1 VRIFDHTLTTL
12 ERALDV
18 RLARQTTLAANLA
31 NVDTPGFVPRDLDF
45 AAAMGAADGAGP
57 GAIPVPGADP
67 SPAGGEMPLHLA
79 SWNPS
84 GAGASPG
91 PGPIPGPPG
100 TLAGLAGGLS
110 PSASTGQAVAPGIDG
125 NAVDADRTLVALSEN
140 ALQYGAAAKAV
151 SKKLAILRY
160 VASDGTA

>member
-1 VRIFDHTLTTL
+1 VRIFDRTLTTL

-45 AAAMGAADGAGP
+45 AAAMGAEGGSGP
-57 GAIPVPGADP
+57 GAMPVPGNAP
-67 SPAGGEMPLHLA
+67 GGGELPLHLA
-79 SWNPS
+79 AWNPAGS
-84 GAGASPG
+84 GGSIGPPPLPG
-91 PGPIPGPPG
+91 PAG
-100 TLAGLAGGLS
+100 TLSGLPGAPSPALAAG
-110 PSASTGQAVAPGIDG
+110 PSTAPGIDG
-125 NAVDADRTLVALSEN
+125 NAVDADRALVALAEN